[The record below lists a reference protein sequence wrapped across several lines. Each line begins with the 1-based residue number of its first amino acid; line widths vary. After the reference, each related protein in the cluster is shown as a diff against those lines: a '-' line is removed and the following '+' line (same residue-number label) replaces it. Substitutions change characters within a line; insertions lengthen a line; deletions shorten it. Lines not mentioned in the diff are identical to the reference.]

1 MRPSRAGRPAA
12 GADRVPD
19 EPTAGV
25 RTLRLLVGAAGLA
38 AGAYGGWLLWAQRD
52 DAPSLGLWL
61 AAGVLLHDA
70 VLAPLLVAGG
80 LLLARVLP
88 PAWRAPVA
96 VAVIVWGSLTLL
108 AIPVLGEFGALPDN
122 PTLLDRPYLAT
133 WAVLT
138 AVTAALVTA
147 AALARRSRRVAR

>member
-1 MRPSRAGRPAA
+1 MSTDRGSRSAGVGPLRLVA
-12 GADRVPD
+12 GAV
-19 EPTAGV
+19 
-25 RTLRLLVGAAGLA
+25 GLA
-38 AGAYGGWLLWAQRD
+38 AAAYGGWLLWAQRD

-70 VLAPLLVAGG
+70 VLSPLLVVGG
-80 LLLARVLP
+80 LLLARAVA

-122 PTLLDRPYLAT
+122 PTLLDRPYLASWT
-133 WAVLT
+133 VLT
-138 AVTAALVTA
+138 AVTAALVAA
-147 AALARRSRRVAR
+147 AALLRRSRRVAR